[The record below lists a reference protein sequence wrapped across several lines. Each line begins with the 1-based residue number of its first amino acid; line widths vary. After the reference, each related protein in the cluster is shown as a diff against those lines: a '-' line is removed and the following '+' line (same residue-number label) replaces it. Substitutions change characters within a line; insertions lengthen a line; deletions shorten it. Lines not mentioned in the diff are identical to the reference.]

1 MLATEQTTELE
12 SKPAPSPALL
22 EEHASNE
29 PMRHIPTLGWM
40 CDKLDTDVRR
50 RLEKLS
56 ASIETHA
63 TAEAENELRALCR
76 ALDRL
81 ADVAK
86 HIRVNGHGPTD
97 ALQKLRWSLN
107 HALSCLRLV
116 DAATFGRR
124 EPFHHF
130 DKSKS
135 ELIYGA
141 FLVVL
146 VHVQRVTIAVRAID
160 PAIDDH
166 LNEGLVRLN
175 EPLREQ
181 PIA

>member
-12 SKPAPSPALL
+12 SKPATKPML

-29 PMRHIPTLGWM
+29 PMRHIPTLAWM
-40 CDKLDTDVRR
+40 CDKLDEDVRR

-56 ASIETHA
+56 AAIEAHS
-63 TAEAENELRALCR
+63 TAGAENELRALCR

-81 ADVAK
+81 ADAAK
-86 HIRVNGHGPTD
+86 HIRNNGHGPTE
-97 ALQKLRWSLN
+97 ALQKVRWSLN

-130 DKSKS
+130 DKSTS
-135 ELIYGA
+135 ETIYGA
-141 FLVVL
+141 FLVML
-146 VHVQRVTIAVRAID
+146 VHVERVTIAVRAID
-160 PAIDDH
+160 PAIDDQ